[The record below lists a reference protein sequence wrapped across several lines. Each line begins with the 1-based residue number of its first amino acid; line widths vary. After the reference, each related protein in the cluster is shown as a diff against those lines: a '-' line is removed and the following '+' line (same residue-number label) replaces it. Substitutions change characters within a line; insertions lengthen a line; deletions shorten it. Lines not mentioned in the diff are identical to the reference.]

1 MITLS
6 QPSTCKIRDDFLIF
20 FGLQDQACSPSSSSY
35 ETQET
40 RIKKSVLFHD
50 FVVWHLHGIL
60 THFAHYFK
68 KWFDHQHICNQYTE
82 HVVTTTNA
90 TCFPG
95 SLPPPLPLPP
105 GGRGAGR
112 GTTLPESL
120 RTTLP
125 RTIILILVSCWFAK
139 WKSFWHNVHSKLPT
153 SNESPTLELSISRC
167 RFYTSISA
175 PLFNFLAFEQRV
187 ILSACTITK
196 PVNHRKNEEYVF

>member
-40 RIKKSVLFHD
+40 RIKKWALFHD

-95 SLPPPLPLPP
+95 SLPSPPPPPPPP
-105 GGRGAGR
+105 GGRWGGKRNDVAR
-112 GTTLPESL
+112 EPENDVATYNHLNPSL
-120 RTTLP
+120 L
-125 RTIILILVSCWFAK
+125 LVCQEKEFLKQCTFEATDIK
-139 WKSFWHNVHSKLPT
+139 RVAYTRVVH
-153 SNESPTLELSISRC
+153 
-167 RFYTSISA
+167 F
-175 PLFNFLAFEQRV
+175 QM
-187 ILSACTITK
+187 
-196 PVNHRKNEEYVF
+196 